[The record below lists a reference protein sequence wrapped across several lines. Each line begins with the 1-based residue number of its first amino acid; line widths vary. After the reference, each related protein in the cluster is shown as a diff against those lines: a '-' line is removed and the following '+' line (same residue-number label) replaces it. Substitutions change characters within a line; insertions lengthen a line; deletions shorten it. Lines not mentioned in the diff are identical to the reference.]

1 MQALYKDFA
10 RSSQALDL
18 ELLELSTDDII
29 GNVAESEQFR
39 KRLTFGELRR
49 GICQDYE
56 TGCVDAMGTIRRLEI
71 GGLLTSPEDFCAI
84 YCAGVRALEEG
95 ARS

>member
-1 MQALYKDFA
+1 MLNTAFHRDPQPEIEDVHILDDQYGNRQQVHEFRRRFTFA
-10 RSSQALDL
+10 Q
-18 ELLELSTDDII
+18 I
-29 GNVAESEQFR
+29 
-39 KRLTFGELRR
+39 RR

-56 TGCVDAMGTIRRLEI
+56 LGFVDAMATIHRLEI
-71 GGLLTSPEDFCAI
+71 SGLLTSPEDFCAI